1 MRDEHMVIC
10 SPAVFELVSPD
21 SAPVPVK
28 VELTYDSRDPYAV
41 QASFRTGQVTAVDW
55 VFARDLLADGLMASS
70 GTGDVRVQPM
80 PTDPTRIELELNSP
94 SGHALFTTC
103 AQTLTGGHHDGCNLR
118 HASCSL
124 VIMPLARSC
133 RGGNALSAGVTPE
146 MNRIFALQH
155 LHGETNWLNYEHRK
169 GAA

>member
-41 QASFRTGQVTAVDW
+41 QASFRTGSGYGGRLGVRPRPPRRW
-55 VFARDLLADGLMASS
+55 SDGVVGH
-70 GTGDVRVQPM
+70 GTSACSRCPL
-80 PTDPTRIELELNSP
+80 DPTRIELELNSP

-103 AQTLTGGHHDGCNLR
+103 AQTLGEFLDRTYEAVPPSTEYSWLDFDH
-118 HASCSL
+118 
-124 VIMPLARSC
+124 
-133 RGGNALSAGVTPE
+133 ALSELLA
-146 MNRIFALQH
+146 NDRA
-155 LHGETNWLNYEHRK
+155 RD
-169 GAA
+169 